1 MLQLLALDA
10 DFQPIKYLE
19 YTNLQWTRE
28 YYTVGQFSAQINPGQ
43 YTPDM
48 AYIYTPDRPETG
60 IIQKVEMQKD
70 KQGTR
75 VQISGYFLED
85 ILTDRVVW
93 PTYYATG
100 SLPAAVVQM
109 IKTYAGDLPRL
120 TVADAPAGQA
130 DDEAWQET
138 GGAVS
143 SVAYL
148 RLQTQQRSLRARY
161 DYVADTIT
169 VEVWQGL
176 DRTQSQEENS
186 FVTFS
191 SGFGNLAS
199 LSASRDSSNYRNYAI
214 IAGEGE
220 GAARIV
226 ETLDHTD
233 GGAKKQLFI
242 DASYVMWDR
251 DEQTEAQYRESLRQI
266 AEDTLLDYLIVSN
279 VDVDVSQGGYRY
291 TVDYD
296 LGDKV
301 DFLLPEIGMTMEA
314 RIITVREVH
323 KQGYMTV
330 EVVLG
335 DKKLTRM
342 KKARLKK

>member
-1 MLQLLALDA
+1 MLALDA
-10 DFQPIKYLE
+10 SFQPVGYLAFI
-19 YTNLQWTRE
+19 NLQWNRE
-28 YYTVGQFSAQINPGQ
+28 YYTVGQFSVQLPAGQ
-43 YTPDM
+43 YTPEM
-48 AYIYTPDRPETG
+48 AYVYTPDRPEMG
-60 IIQKVEMQKD
+60 IIQKVELETTSEGK
-70 KQGTR
+70 R

-100 SLPAAVVQM
+100 SLSAAVVKM
-109 IKTYAGDLPRL
+109 IQTYAGDLPR
-120 TVADAPAGQA
+120 VVIPDAPAGLA

-138 GGAVS
+138 GGSVS
-143 SVAYL
+143 AVAYT

-161 DYVADTIT
+161 DYVKDTIT
-169 VEVWQGL
+169 IETWQGL
-176 DRTQSQEENS
+176 DRTQSQDENS

-191 SGFGNLAS
+191 DGFGNLAK
-199 LSASRDSSNYRNYAI
+199 LTASRDTSNYKNYAI
-214 IAGEGE
+214 VVSPADDSHPQ
-220 GAARIV
+220 IV
-226 ETLDHTD
+226 ETVDKTD
-233 GGAKKQLFI
+233 GGQKKQLFI
-242 DASYVMWDR
+242 DASTVYWDP
-251 DEQTEAQYRESLRQI
+251 DEQTEAQYRESLRQT
-266 AEDTLLDYLIVSN
+266 AEDTLLDYQTINN

-301 DFLLPEIGMTMEA
+301 DFLLPEIGMVMEA
-314 RIITVREVH
+314 RIVTAKEVH

-330 EVVLG
+330 TLELG